1 MHRATPSRWHAA
13 TPQTPPAGGVVAALH
28 YARHGQPNGVVL
40 ETGESIHMRPHGM
53 AQVGL
58 GVGTKVSAVSD
69 VRMTVPDT
77 RLLEA
82 REVNRIE
89 LG

>member
-1 MHRATPSRWHAA
+1 M
-13 TPQTPPAGGVVAALH
+13 
-28 YARHGQPNGVVL
+28 VL
-40 ETGESIHMRPHGM
+40 KTGEFIHMRPHGM
-53 AQVGL
+53 AQVGP
-58 GVGTKVSAVSD
+58 GFGTKASAVSE
-69 VRMTVPDT
+69 VRMMVQGT

>member
-1 MHRATPSRWHAA
+1 M
-13 TPQTPPAGGVVAALH
+13 
-28 YARHGQPNGVVL
+28 VL
-40 ETGESIHMRPHGM
+40 ETGEFIHMRPHGM

-58 GVGTKVSAVSD
+58 GVGTKVSAVGD
-69 VRMTVPDT
+69 VRMTVPGT